1 MISDVITVVRPLFM
15 FNIKTRNLYDKNRLI
30 DHNQTN
36 LQHFFAKLTKHRI
49 FTATNWSC
57 IQYLCM
63 RFCIYDLYD

>member
-49 FTATNWSC
+49 FTATN
-57 IQYLCM
+57 
-63 RFCIYDLYD
+63 